1 MNTIDWEFMISAFPT
16 LIQALP
22 ITLFMAIAAMIFAII
37 GGLILALI
45 TKNKI
50 PVLHQLSKLYIS
62 FFRGV
67 PTLVQLFLIY
77 YGLPQLFP
85 EMSKMT
91 ALTAAI
97 IGLSL
102 KNAAYLAEIFRAAL
116 NSVDDGQLEACLS
129 VGMTKF
135 QAYRR
140 IILPQAIRNAIPA
153 TGNTFIGL
161 LKETSLAFT
170 LGVMEMFAQGKMY
183 ASGNLKYFETYLAVA
198 IVYWILTMIYSMLQ
212 DLFERAMSK
221 PYWERNPAI

>member
-16 LIQALP
+16 LFQALP

-198 IVYWILTMIYSMLQ
+198 IVYWVLTIIYSILQ

-221 PYWERNPAI
+221 PYRT

>member
-198 IVYWILTMIYSMLQ
+198 IVYWVLTMIYSILQ

-221 PYWERNPAI
+221 PYRT

>member
-129 VGMTKF
+129 VGMTKL

-198 IVYWILTMIYSMLQ
+198 IVYWALTIIYSMLQ

-221 PYWERNPAI
+221 PYRT

>member
-170 LGVMEMFAQGKMY
+170 LGIMEMFAQGKMY

-198 IVYWILTMIYSMLQ
+198 IVYWVLTIIYSILQ

-221 PYWERNPAI
+221 PYRT

>member
-183 ASGNLKYFETYLAVA
+183 ASGNLKYFETYLAIA
-198 IVYWILTMIYSMLQ
+198 IVYWVLTMIYSMLQ

-221 PYWERNPAI
+221 PYRT

>member
-153 TGNTFIGL
+153 TGNTFIGF

-198 IVYWILTMIYSMLQ
+198 IVYWVLTIIYSMLQ

-221 PYWERNPAI
+221 PYRT

>member
-198 IVYWILTMIYSMLQ
+198 IVYWILTMIYSILQ
-212 DLFERAMSK
+212 DLFERAMSR
-221 PYWERNPAI
+221 PYRT

>member
-129 VGMTKF
+129 VGMTKL

-198 IVYWILTMIYSMLQ
+198 IVYWVLTIIYSILQ

-221 PYWERNPAI
+221 PYRT

>member
-198 IVYWILTMIYSMLQ
+198 IVYWVLTIIYSMLQ

-221 PYWERNPAI
+221 PYRT